1 MAKEDKTVSNEEAVN
16 QEQPGTPVE
25 SISLRDLDQIAQII
39 DLATTRGAFRG
50 QELSTIGAL
59 YDKLATFLN
68 SVKEQ
73 QENSRKEN
81 KIRTGRIL
89 VAELRWDPYLYAW
102 LEISRGFIVEKNWK
116 EI

>member
-25 SISLRDLDQIAQII
+25 SISLRDLDQIVQII

-73 QENSRKEN
+73 QEAAKAA
-81 KIRTGRIL
+81 
-89 VAELRWDPYLYAW
+89 AEAEEAP
-102 LEISRGFIVEKNWK
+102 VEDAGSETAPEEK
-116 EI
+116 

>member
-16 QEQPGTPVE
+16 QEQPGTHDE

-73 QENSRKEN
+73 QEAAKAA
-81 KIRTGRIL
+81 
-89 VAELRWDPYLYAW
+89 AEAEEAP
-102 LEISRGFIVEKNWK
+102 VEDAGSETAPEEK
-116 EI
+116 

>member
-50 QELSTIGAL
+50 QELSTIGGL

-73 QENSRKEN
+73 QEAAKAA
-81 KIRTGRIL
+81 
-89 VAELRWDPYLYAW
+89 AEAEEAP
-102 LEISRGFIVEKNWK
+102 VEDAGSETAPEEK
-116 EI
+116 

>member
-1 MAKEDKTVSNEEAVN
+1 MAKEDKTVSNEETVN

-73 QENSRKEN
+73 QEAAKAA
-81 KIRTGRIL
+81 
-89 VAELRWDPYLYAW
+89 AEAEEAP
-102 LEISRGFIVEKNWK
+102 VEDAGSETAPEEK
-116 EI
+116 

>member
-73 QENSRKEN
+73 QEAAKAA
-81 KIRTGRIL
+81 
-89 VAELRWDPYLYAW
+89 AEAEEAP
-102 LEISRGFIVEKNWK
+102 VEDAGSETAPEEK
-116 EI
+116 

>member
-16 QEQPGTPVE
+16 QEQPGSPVE

-73 QENSRKEN
+73 QEAAKAA
-81 KIRTGRIL
+81 
-89 VAELRWDPYLYAW
+89 AEAEEAP
-102 LEISRGFIVEKNWK
+102 VEDAGSETAPEEK
-116 EI
+116 

>member
-73 QENSRKEN
+73 QEAAKAA
-81 KIRTGRIL
+81 
-89 VAELRWDPYLYAW
+89 AEAEARR
-102 LEISRGFIVEKNWK
+102 RGFSETRLFAHVVMDANVAY
-116 EI
+116 

>member
-16 QEQPGTPVE
+16 QEQPGAPVE

-73 QENSRKEN
+73 QEAAKAA
-81 KIRTGRIL
+81 
-89 VAELRWDPYLYAW
+89 AEAEEAP
-102 LEISRGFIVEKNWK
+102 VEDAGSETAPEEK
-116 EI
+116 

>member
-50 QELSTIGAL
+50 QELATIGAL

-73 QENSRKEN
+73 QEAAKAA
-81 KIRTGRIL
+81 
-89 VAELRWDPYLYAW
+89 AEAEEAP
-102 LEISRGFIVEKNWK
+102 VEDAGSETAPEEK
-116 EI
+116 

>member
-1 MAKEDKTVSNEEAVN
+1 MAKEDNTVSNEAEV

-73 QENSRKEN
+73 QEAAKAAAEAEEAPVEEEN
-81 KIRTGRIL
+81 KS
-89 VAELRWDPYLYAW
+89 E
-102 LEISRGFIVEKNWK
+102 
-116 EI
+116 

>member
-1 MAKEDKTVSNEEAVN
+1 MAKEDNTVSNEAEV

-73 QENSRKEN
+73 QEAAKAAAEAEEAPVED
-81 KIRTGRIL
+81 TGTEE
-89 VAELRWDPYLYAW
+89 APE
-102 LEISRGFIVEKNWK
+102 EK
-116 EI
+116 

>member
-1 MAKEDKTVSNEEAVN
+1 MAKEDKTVSNEETVN

-73 QENSRKEN
+73 QEAAKAA
-81 KIRTGRIL
+81 
-89 VAELRWDPYLYAW
+89 AEAEEAP
-102 LEISRGFIVEKNWK
+102 VEDAGSETATEEK
-116 EI
+116 